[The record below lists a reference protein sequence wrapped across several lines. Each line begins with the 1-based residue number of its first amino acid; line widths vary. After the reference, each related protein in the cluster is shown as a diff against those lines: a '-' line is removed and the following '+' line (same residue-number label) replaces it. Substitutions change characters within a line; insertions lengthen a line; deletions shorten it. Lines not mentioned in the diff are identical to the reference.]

1 MRVRS
6 LLAGRLLLVSAGAH
20 LRGEDPQGRLALPEW
35 RRCYTPARW
44 AEALEAGLG
53 EEATRERIRAT
64 TTNPRL
70 APAAVLQLALS
81 WELPG
86 PVRGEPRSSL
96 PP

>member
-1 MRVRS
+1 
-6 LLAGRLLLVSAGAH
+6 VSAGAH

-35 RRCYTPARW
+35 RRGYTPARS

-53 EEATRERIRAT
+53 EEAMRERIREAT

-81 WELPG
+81 WEALG